1 MVLVVVILYQYRGL
15 LMVLVQSLPSFWTP
29 FSTDYSIV
37 VDGAGTHS
45 STLTI
50 PGDSTALNGTTVE
63 CQASGFINGE
73 LFGDTD
79 SDTLYIQ
86 GIHIVFQ
93 HV

>member
-1 MVLVVVILYQYRGL
+1 MYQCTVDG
-15 LMVLVQSLPSFWTP
+15 VSDSDTVSVHWIVNGTSSSSPSWTP

-37 VDGAGTHS
+37 VDGTGTHS

-63 CQASGFINGE
+63 CQAGGFINGG

-79 SDTLYIQ
+79 SGTLYIQ
-86 GIHIVFQ
+86 GL
-93 HV
+93 